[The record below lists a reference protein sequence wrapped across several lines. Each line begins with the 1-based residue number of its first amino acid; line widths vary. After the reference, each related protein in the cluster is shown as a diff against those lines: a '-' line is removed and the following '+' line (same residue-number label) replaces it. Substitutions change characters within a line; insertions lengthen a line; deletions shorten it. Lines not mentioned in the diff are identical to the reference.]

1 MFFQCQSTEML
12 FYHAGTN
19 MSIYVLP
26 HGRGADLANLE
37 RTVLGPHIARGQVI
51 SFAVPANTW
60 FTRLVEADSQEDYCV
75 FSCCLAPGF
84 HINDFKAEIFENIK
98 NETWNKTQRWARCN
112 SKDLMDLTDKQITR
126 DDVTLSSYKLLHN
139 SLFTTARSSY
149 TL

>member
-12 FYHAGTN
+12 FYHAGHN

-60 FTRLVEADSQEDYCV
+60 FTRLVEADSQEDYCL

-98 NETWNKTQRWARCN
+98 NET
-112 SKDLMDLTDKQITR
+112 
-126 DDVTLSSYKLLHN
+126 
-139 SLFTTARSSY
+139 
-149 TL
+149 

>member
-51 SFAVPANTW
+51 SFAVPAKTW
-60 FTRLVEADSQEDYCV
+60 FTRLVEADSQEDYCL

-98 NETWNKTQRWARCN
+98 NET
-112 SKDLMDLTDKQITR
+112 
-126 DDVTLSSYKLLHN
+126 
-139 SLFTTARSSY
+139 
-149 TL
+149 